1 MNRPAPQSVGL
12 QAPLVIGVTGH
23 RDLRQDDVPHLE
35 QRVKSIFE
43 RLRERYGST
52 PLLVLS
58 PLAEGADRLVARVG
72 NGFGARLVV
81 PLPMPAALYEAD
93 FEEPGS
99 VDEFRALLARA
110 DCSFVLPPPADP
122 ESIRR
127 PGPARDCRY
136 ELAGAYV
143 VSQSQIL
150 IALWDGVES
159 GKIGGTSAM
168 VKLRTEGP
176 RDGRECSLQ
185 PPELFPVYHIL
196 TPRRSNP
203 KPAGKPFGV
212 REIYP
217 PVFDRQEH
225 GRAYYGKALRN
236 LDQFN
241 RHIQEEGRRL
251 LGEAA
256 RSKRRLLGGAHGEGS
271 LSEADALALDQYAAA
286 DALAVRYQR
295 NTVRTHWTLHV
306 LVFLSFLCLVFFG
319 ELGEFRAWWLAA
331 SLILLF
337 AALVTH
343 RIGRRHAL
351 DNQALDYRAVAEG
364 ARVRF
369 FWKAA
374 GIQDSVADNYL
385 DEQRTELDWIRNALR
400 AWDSA
405 VGSAAAGGSE
415 DARGRLDFAL
425 KHWVEHQRHYF
436 SKASRENRERA
447 ERIDFCV
454 TGAVVGVLA
463 VGLGMA
469 GAAAAGSI
477 LKSSWWELPARD
489 WLKWPMIAI
498 EVLLASGG
506 LLHHFGE
513 RMAYSEHGKQYRRM
527 EEIFRNAKAVVQD
540 QLAANDLEAARAC
553 LRRLGQEALAENGD
567 WVILHRERPLELPHP

>member
-1 MNRPAPQSVGL
+1 MNLPAPRTTRP

-23 RDLRQDDVPHLE
+23 RDLRPDDLPHLE
-35 QRVKSIFE
+35 QKVKQVFE
-43 RLRERYGST
+43 RLRERYGAT

-72 NGFGARLVV
+72 LLDQFGARLVV

-99 VDEFRALLARA
+99 VDEFRELLARA
-110 DCSFVLPPPADP
+110 ECAFVLPPAADP
-122 ESIRR
+122 ESIRN
-127 PGPARDCRY
+127 PGPARDRRY

-143 VSQSQIL
+143 VAQSQIL
-150 IALWDGVES
+150 IALWDGTES

-168 VKLRTEGP
+168 VKLRTQGSP
-176 RDGRECSLQ
+176 DGRECSLQ
-185 PPELFPVYHIL
+185 PPELFPVHHIL
-196 TPRRSNP
+196 TPRRSHPN
-203 KPAGKPFGV
+203 PAGKPFRL

-217 PVFDRQEH
+217 PVFHREEH
-225 GRAYYGKALRN
+225 GQAYYGKALRN

-241 RHIQEEGRRL
+241 RHIQEDGWL
-251 LGEAA
+251 TDEAA
-256 RSKRRLLGGAHGEGS
+256 RSKQRLLGGTHGEAR
-271 LSEADALALDQYAAA
+271 SEAGALALDQYAVA
-286 DALAVRYQR
+286 DALAIRYQR
-295 NTVRTHWTLHV
+295 NTVRAHWTLHV

-319 ELGEFRAWWLAA
+319 ELGEFQVWWLLA
-331 SLILLF
+331 SLMLLF
-337 AALVTH
+337 GALVTH
-343 RIGRRHAL
+343 RVGRRRAL

-385 DEQRTELDWIRNALR
+385 EEQRTELDWIRNVLH
-400 AWDSA
+400 AWDAAS
-405 VGSAAAGGSE
+405 GAAAAERSQN
-415 DARGRLDFAL
+415 ARAPLDFAL

-436 SKASRENRERA
+436 SRAARQNRERA
-447 ERIDFCV
+447 ERIDSWV
-454 TGAVVGVLA
+454 TGAVVGVLV

-469 GAAAAGSI
+469 GAAIAGSI
-477 LKSSWWELPARD
+477 LKPGWWELPARD

-527 EEIFRNAKAVVQD
+527 EEVFRGAQAILQD
-540 QLAANDLEAARAC
+540 RLAANDVQAAQAC

-567 WVILHRERPLELPHP
+567 WVLLHRERPLELPHP